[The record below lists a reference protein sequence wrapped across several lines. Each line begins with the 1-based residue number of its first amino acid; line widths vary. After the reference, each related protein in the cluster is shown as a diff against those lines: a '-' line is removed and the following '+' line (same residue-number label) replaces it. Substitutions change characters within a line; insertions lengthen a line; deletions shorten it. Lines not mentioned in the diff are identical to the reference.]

1 MKRRSWLIPSTSWD
15 TDIVV
20 SPFERIVVGVV
31 GVGLGSVGDDEEPSP
46 PHAANAATNKKTK
59 HMGDVNKTERD
70 GE

>member
-1 MKRRSWLIPSTSWD
+1 
-15 TDIVV
+15 VV
-20 SPFERIVVGVV
+20 SPFERVVVGVV
-31 GVGLGSVGDDEEPSP
+31 GVELGPVGDDEEPSP